1 MLSISPRDSAL
12 NPSPRGTDADSA
24 KARVDKHRAR
34 PAGLQLSAS
43 TRNTV
48 SGPPAGRPGHSSY
61 RHAATQT
68 DSEPALASSSAAQSP
83 GPNFRR
89 AQSYPGP
96 RLPVSDHAAIYIN
109 QWNSGRA
116 ALSSRSSSTAAILPA
131 AQPDRPRSPVPAL
144 DPHSTTSHS
153 STSVQ
158 DLVPSGGTEEEEVGE
173 ASTNA
178 PSARV
183 AMSGEPND
191 IDVAMGSPDVE
202 ILEDDESRRREV
214 SAPENNISE
223 VGKDRSV
230 EQGRT
235 ETSESISGLHTEG
248 RAEKHQ
254 RGEEKGGRKNSK
266 EQKGSGDVDVID
278 ARKRNG
284 EEKGFEQADDDAS
297 DIEITSWNKLDSNKT
312 TDKPRGTNA
321 GARGLGSGRNI
332 KKGVAH
338 VKKPEPKGRKGN
350 TTPKHTG

>member
-1 MLSISPRDSAL
+1 MQSISPRGSAL

-34 PAGLQLSAS
+34 PARLQLSAS

-48 SGPPAGRPGHSSY
+48 SDLPASRPGHSSY

-68 DSEPALASSSAAQSP
+68 DSEPALPRSSAAQSH

-116 ALSSRSSSTAAILPA
+116 ALSSRSSSTAAIQPA
-131 AQPDRPRSPVPAL
+131 TQPDRPRSPVPAL
-144 DPHSTTSHS
+144 DPHSTTSVH
-153 STSVQ
+153 
-158 DLVPSGGTEEEEVGE
+158 DLVPRGGAEEGEVGE

-178 PSARV
+178 PSAPV

-191 IDVAMGSPDVE
+191 INVAMGSPDVE
-202 ILEDDESRRREV
+202 ILEDDESRRREG
-214 SAPENNISE
+214 SAPENNTSE
-223 VGKDRSV
+223 VGKDRSA
-230 EQGRT
+230 EKGRT

-312 TDKPRGTNA
+312 TDKHRGTNA

-332 KKGVAH
+332 KKGVAL
-338 VKKPEPKGRKGN
+338 VKKPEPKGQKAN